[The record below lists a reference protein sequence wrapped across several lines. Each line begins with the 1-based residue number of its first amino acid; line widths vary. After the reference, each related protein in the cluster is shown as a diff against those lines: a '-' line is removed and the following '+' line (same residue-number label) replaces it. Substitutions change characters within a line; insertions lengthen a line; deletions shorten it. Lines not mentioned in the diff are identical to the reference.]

1 MRSPFIVG
9 IMTAIVAAVMFG
21 VSAPVIA
28 WTSRTT
34 GVLATACL
42 LYAGAALIGIAAR
55 TRRPFTLTRAD
66 APRLAAIAACGA
78 VIAPA
83 LLVLGL
89 HRTGALTASLLLN
102 LEAVFTVVLAA
113 VVRHEL
119 IARRVWVAVL
129 AMAAGGAA
137 LALDAAARGTGGL
150 LGAFAV
156 VGATLAWALDNNLTQ
171 PLSERAPFDVVAVKA
186 GLGAT
191 LTAVLALALGDAWP
205 DLASTLVL
213 LACGATAYGLSLALY
228 ILAQRRIGAARTGSV
243 FAVAPFIGATVAWL
257 AGERTLGMWAF
268 ASIPLFGFGVYLHLS
283 EQHKHTHHHVA
294 EDHEHVHRH
303 DDGHHDHAH
312 EPPVTGAHAHPHH
325 HHATDHEHPH
335 VHDHVHHA
343 HGHDRDTATEPRC
356 ERTC

>member
-1 MRSPFIVG
+1 VKRSPFVLG

-28 WTSRTT
+28 WASRAT

-42 LYAGAALIGIAAR
+42 LYAGAALIGIVAR
-55 TRRPFTLTRAD
+55 SRRAFTLGRGD
-66 APRLAAIAACGA
+66 APRLLAIAASGA

-113 VVRHEL
+113 VIRHEL
-119 IARRVWVAVL
+119 IARRVWVAVI
-129 AMAAGGAA
+129 AMATGGAA
-137 LALDAAARGTGGL
+137 LALDAAARGTGGVI
-150 LGAFAV
+150 GACAV

-171 PLSERAPFDVVAVKA
+171 PLSDREPFDVVAVKA
-186 GLGAT
+186 GLGAS
-191 LTAVLALALGDAWP
+191 LTALLALVLGDPWP

-243 FAVAPFIGATVAWL
+243 FALAPFIGAWVAWV

-268 ASIPLFGFGVYLHLS
+268 VSIPLFGFGVYLHLS
-283 EQHKHTHHHVA
+283 EQHGHTHHHAA
-294 EDHEHVHRH
+294 EDHDHRHRH

-312 EPPVTGAHAHPHH
+312 DPPVAGEHAHRHH
-325 HHATDHEHPH
+325 HRATDHEHPH
-335 VHDHVHHA
+335 VHDDVHHA
-343 HGHDRDTATEPRC
+343 HSH
-356 ERTC
+356 

>member
-1 MRSPFIVG
+1 
-9 IMTAIVAAVMFG
+9 
-21 VSAPVIA
+21 
-28 WTSRTT
+28 
-34 GVLATACL
+34 
-42 LYAGAALIGIAAR
+42 
-55 TRRPFTLTRAD
+55 
-66 APRLAAIAACGA
+66 
-78 VIAPA
+78 

-113 VVRHEL
+113 FVRHEL
-119 IARRVWVAVL
+119 IARRVWVAVI

-137 LALDAAARGTGGL
+137 LALDAAAHGTGGL
-150 LGAFAV
+150 IGAFAV

-171 PLSERAPFDVVAVKA
+171 PLSGREPFDVVAVKA

-191 LTAVLALALGDAWP
+191 LTAALALVLGDAWP

-243 FAVAPFIGATVAWL
+243 FALAPFIGALVAWL

-283 EQHKHTHHHVA
+283 EQHRHTHHHAA
-294 EDHEHVHRH
+294 EDHDHRHRH

-312 EPPVTGAHAHPHH
+312 APPFTGEHAHPHH
-325 HHATDHEHPH
+325 HHAADHEHPH
-335 VHDHVHHA
+335 VHDDVHHT
-343 HGHDRDTATEPRC
+343 HSH
-356 ERTC
+356 

>member
-1 MRSPFIVG
+1 VKRSPFIIG

-28 WTSRTT
+28 WASRAT

-42 LYAGAALIGIAAR
+42 LYAGAAVIGIVAR
-55 TRRPFTLTRAD
+55 TRRPFTLTRVD

-113 VVRHEL
+113 FVRHEL
-119 IARRVWVAVL
+119 IARRVWVAVI

-137 LALDAAARGTGGL
+137 LALDAAAHGTGGL
-150 LGAFAV
+150 IGAFAV

-171 PLSERAPFDVVAVKA
+171 PLSGREPFDVVAVKA

-191 LTAVLALALGDAWP
+191 LTAALALVLGDAWP

-243 FAVAPFIGATVAWL
+243 FALAPFIGALVAWL

-283 EQHKHTHHHVA
+283 EQHRHTHHHAA
-294 EDHEHVHRH
+294 EDHDHRHRH

-312 EPPVTGAHAHPHH
+312 APPFTGEHAHPHH
-325 HHATDHEHPH
+325 HHAADHEHPH
-335 VHDHVHHA
+335 VHDDVHHT
-343 HGHDRDTATEPRC
+343 HSH
-356 ERTC
+356 